1 MDVIET
7 YSFYCLENCS
17 LTELGPMKI
26 QTGKVSVSQ
35 QEDLDE
41 LLKQKCKEK
50 GEKMLKET
58 M

>member
-26 QTGKVSVSQ
+26 QTGKVSVGQ
-35 QEDLDE
+35 EEDLDE

-50 GEKMLKET
+50 GEKMLK
-58 M
+58 